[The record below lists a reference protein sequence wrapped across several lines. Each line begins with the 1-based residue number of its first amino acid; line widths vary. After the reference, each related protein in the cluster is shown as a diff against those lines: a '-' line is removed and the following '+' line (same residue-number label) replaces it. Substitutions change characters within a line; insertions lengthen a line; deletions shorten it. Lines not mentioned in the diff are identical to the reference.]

1 MNKLGEMVYNYR
13 MKNKLN
19 QTEFGEKVK
28 IKVSMVSQIESGLK
42 IPSVGTL
49 VDIADVL
56 EVSVDELLGR
66 AEKKGVSE

>member
-1 MNKLGEMVYNYR
+1 MNKLGEMIYNYR
-13 MKNKLN
+13 MKNKLS

-49 VDIADVL
+49 VDIADL
-56 EVSVDELLGR
+56 LGVSVDELLGR
-66 AEKKGVSE
+66 EQKGGERV

>member
-13 MKNKLN
+13 MKNKLS